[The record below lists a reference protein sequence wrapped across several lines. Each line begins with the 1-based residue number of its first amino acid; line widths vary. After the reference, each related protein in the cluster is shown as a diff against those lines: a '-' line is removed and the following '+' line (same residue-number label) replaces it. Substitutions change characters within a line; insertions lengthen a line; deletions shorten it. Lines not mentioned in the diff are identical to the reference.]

1 LLEKSLDLIVENNRA
16 ILKFDGE
23 IIFENSNKLKEE
35 SKNRLAQKTEVD
47 SLILDLSRVDYLDSS
62 GVGVLL
68 SLFKFMRERE
78 GSLAVAEP
86 NEKIKRVFEVTK
98 MGEIIPVYETL
109 EAAVE
114 KL

>member
-1 LLEKSLDLIVENNRA
+1 MLEKSLDLIVENNQA

-23 IIFENSNKLKEE
+23 IIFENSNVLKEE